1 MRLTREQMNIVERA
15 VEKYKSGGGYVLVNA
30 FAGTGKT
37 STMIEVVKALRDNGA
52 ERILYLAFNKKMA
65 DEAKKKLDGL
75 AEARTMHS
83 LAYAAVAQAVGY
95 DVLAKWLN
103 EGKRPHAYFGKLW
116 GKVKDYLNSSEIYAT
131 DEIYEALNLMKTD
144 KVRMTHDV
152 YAKAYGCLL
161 EGVDILGIGSVG
173 MEEYDAVILDEAQDA
188 NPQILQIFKA
198 LDAKV
203 KVAVGDTHQQI
214 YAFRKAINAIE
225 ILRKETG
232 EEPLYLTKSF
242 RFEKESEMEKKA
254 NEILSSWK
262 HESNRL
268 VGAGK
273 PNDDLPDAIISRTN
287 SAIVSYLLRM
297 PDNEK
302 KEMAVFGNIEDIIA
316 SVGVIADAI
325 VGRKRENGGSV
336 YEKDYA
342 TIKKVV
348 RKATVDDYEAILS
361 MIRNLFIKG
370 DVNVTGDP
378 TDYAVAC
385 TILRK
390 NAGLIRAGGIPSEKI
405 EEKLKGIRFND
416 TTETTER
423 IILTA
428 HASKGLEF
436 RDVRL
441 IGFKATFFITMLK
454 VYEEFLKEKVEK
466 AARIAVEKDYETNDW
481 DLEEIMEDRCF
492 IITGRIVDKT
502 PKFKDIWEK
511 KILAEPDKF
520 AELINEAN
528 LSYVSVTRATKS
540 IITDGT
546 PFFNGGAA
554 EYEWEE
560 FLRYKIRPIVEQA
573 YELLLRKKGIRE

>member
-1 MRLTREQMNIVERA
+1 M
-15 VEKYKSGGGYVLVNA
+15 
-30 FAGTGKT
+30 
-37 STMIEVVKALRDNGA
+37 A
-52 ERILYLAFNKKMA
+52 E
-65 DEAKKKLDGL
+65 EAKRKLSGL
-75 AEARTMHS
+75 AEARTVHS
-83 LAYAAVAQAVGY
+83 LAYAAVAQVVGY
-95 DVLAKWLN
+95 DTLNKWLN
-103 EGKRPHAYFGKLW
+103 EGKRPHAYFSGNLW
-116 GKVKDYLNSSEIYAT
+116 GKVKEYLNSSEIYA
-131 DEIYEALNLMKTD
+131 DETVYEAIEKMKSD
-144 KVRMTHDV
+144 EVRMTHDV
-152 YAKAYGCLL
+152 YAKAYACLL
-161 EGVDILGIGSVG
+161 ENVDILGIGTVEI
-173 MEEYDAVILDEAQDA
+173 EEYDAVILDEAQDA

-214 YAFRKAINAIE
+214 YAFRRAINAID
-225 ILRKETG
+225 ILKRETG
-232 EEPLYLTKSF
+232 ENPLYLTKSF
-242 RFEKESEMEKKA
+242 RFAENSEMEEKA

-287 SAIVSYLLRM
+287 SAIVSYLLRI

-302 KEMAVFGNIEDIIA
+302 KEIAVFGNVEDIVA
-316 SVGVIADAI
+316 SVGVIADAL

-336 YEKDYA
+336 YEKDYEV
-342 TIKKVV
+342 IKKVV
-348 RKATVDDYEAILS
+348 GRATVNDYEAILS
-361 MIRNLFIKG
+361 RIRNLFIKG

-390 NAGLIRAGGIPSEKI
+390 NASLIRRADGIPSEKI

-436 RDVRL
+436 KNVKL

-466 AARIAVEKDYETNDW
+466 AARVAVEKDYETRDSY
-481 DLEEIMEDRCF
+481 DYEDIDDACF
-492 IITGRIVDKT
+492 AITMRIVDKA
-502 PKFKDIWEK
+502 PKFDEIWEK

-520 AELINEAN
+520 AEMINEAN
-528 LSYVSVTRATKS
+528 LSYVAVTRATKS

-546 PFFNGGAA
+546 PFFRNDSVK
-554 EYEWEE
+554 YEWEE
-560 FLRYKIRPIVEQA
+560 FLRYKIRPIVERA
-573 YELLLRKKGIRE
+573 YELLLRKKRIIID